1 MLFLSE
7 MRRDFN
13 LGRVCIELLT
23 IFFPIFDNT
32 KNFRMVSLSIIWQ
45 CVHFLFLLQTFFF
58 FFLIKGSKQDLK
70 QKKVHLKTSQDKLAK
85 SPRVMYCFCIPATVA
100 ECRTFD
106 LCTLRHENKL
116 LNLFFADFL
125 VKSEIQLLTV

>member
-58 FFLIKGSKQDLK
+58 FFFNQGKQIGFK
-70 QKKVHLKTSQDKLAK
+70 AK
-85 SPRVMYCFCIPATVA
+85 ESAF
-100 ECRTFD
+100 
-106 LCTLRHENKL
+106 EN
-116 LNLFFADFL
+116 
-125 VKSEIQLLTV
+125 LTR